1 MLFGKKRTQQ
11 IKESVQ
17 EVLEEGL
24 SRQEQKLLEQQM
36 DQNNQVCESIEKNQ
50 KMIRKL
56 SDTIE
61 DFLDTLQEDNSET
74 KQFQKSL
81 KESEECEQRLV
92 RLIALYQEQM
102 ELLDLWI
109 NTQADGNT
117 DNNEHNK
124 EAVQA
129 WSQQYNMLKGKVDA
143 ESRLCAIENIGAKGE
158 LIDYRMHEVL
168 QAMETEEKEQ
178 EGTVAE
184 VYSSGMLYKGKV
196 IRKARVAAY
205 KKG

>member
-24 SRQEQKLLEQQM
+24 SRQEQKLFEQQI